1 VNGGS
6 ARLWDAGSSD
16 RTHSRP
22 LRSGSDVGN
31 VPSICAGHSMLCP
44 YGVREIDGFL
54 PSGGESQESRRDAGA
69 VKGNT
74 APYVKG

>member
-1 VNGGS
+1 M
-6 ARLWDAGSSD
+6 
-16 RTHSRP
+16 
-22 LRSGSDVGN
+22 
-31 VPSICAGHSMLCP
+31 PSICAGHSMLCP